1 MQTLGN
7 TELMKLHKVGY
18 FASSK
23 IASLSVLPTLD
34 WAAEIAKCEDIAIVS
49 GFHSKMEREVLDYL
63 LRGRCGIICV
73 LARSIYRKVPAKFKE
88 PYNQNRVLFITE
100 EKNPDVIMTGKY
112 SARKRNQLVDSLADR
127 LVFSSLSPNN
137 SLASIYQDSTKPKQL
152 L

>member
-23 IASLSVLPTLD
+23 IATLSVLPTLD
-34 WAAEIAKCEDIAIVS
+34 WAAEIAKREDIAVVC

-73 LARSIYRKVPAKFKE
+73 LARSIYQQIPTKYREA
-88 PYNQNRVLFITE
+88 YNQNRVLFISEVENRNITRVSR
-100 EKNPDVIMTGKY
+100 DGT
-112 SARKRNQLVDSLADR
+112 AKRNQFVAYQADE
-127 LVFSSLSPNN
+127 LVFSSLTPDS
-137 SLASIYQDSTKPKQL
+137 SLFSIYQTFSKTKL
-152 L
+152 ML